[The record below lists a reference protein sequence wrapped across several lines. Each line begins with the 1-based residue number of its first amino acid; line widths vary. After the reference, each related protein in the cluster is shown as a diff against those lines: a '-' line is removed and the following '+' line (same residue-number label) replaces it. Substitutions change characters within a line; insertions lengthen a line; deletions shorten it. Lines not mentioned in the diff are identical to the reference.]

1 MPDDTTDPID
11 AIAAAL
17 SRLRGRQGRRISADP
32 RFFGVD
38 GRGRKGGG
46 SAGAVHSGPPAPG
59 GPLSHGGHVAHSGHG
74 AHGGHGGHG
83 GWGDAMAGRMAGVA
97 RLRLLE
103 TLEAAS
109 IALSVSAIADAIGV
123 DQPRASRLVQQ
134 AVESGN
140 ARRDDDPEDARRTLI
155 ALTEAGR
162 ALVRGIRD
170 ERRSAVETALEG
182 FDAAER
188 EQLAA
193 LLTRL
198 AAAWPRPAP

>member
-1 MPDDTTDPID
+1 MPDETPDPID

-32 RFFGVD
+32 RAFGVD
-38 GRGRKGGG
+38 GRGRQGGG
-46 SAGAVHSGPPAPG
+46 SAGAVPSGPPTPG
-59 GPLSHGGHVAHSGHG
+59 NPLSHGGHV

-109 IALSVSAIADAIGV
+109 TALSVSAIADAIGV

-134 AVESGN
+134 AVESGS

-155 ALTEAGR
+155 ALTDEGR
-162 ALVRGIRD
+162 ALVRGIRG
-170 ERRSAVETALEG
+170 ERRNAVETALQG

-198 AAAWPRPAP
+198 AADWPRPAA

>member
-1 MPDDTTDPID
+1 MPDETPDPID

-32 RFFGVD
+32 RVFGVD
-38 GRGRKGGG
+38 GRGRQGGG
-46 SAGAVHSGPPAPG
+46 SAGAVPSGPPAPG
-59 GPLSHGGHVAHSGHG
+59 GPLSHGGHVAHGGHVG
-74 AHGGHGGHG
+74 HGGHGGHG

-109 IALSVSAIADAIGV
+109 TALSVSAIADAIGV

-134 AVESGN
+134 AVESGS

-155 ALTEAGR
+155 ALTDEGR
-162 ALVRGIRD
+162 ALVRGIRG
-170 ERRSAVETALEG
+170 ERRNAVETALQG

-198 AAAWPRPAP
+198 AADWPRPAA